1 MDAVQRLLLLV
12 AQRRGVL
19 TIDIGFASDVVM
31 TFKGRSPVAGAEDL
45 LHNVCEPDVEG
56 AADKL
61 ASLIT
66 GERGSSGRRP

>member
-19 TIDIGFASDVVM
+19 TMDLGMVSDVVM
-31 TFKGRSPVAGAEDL
+31 TYKASLGEEAQTT
-45 LHNVCEPDVEG
+45 VCEPDVEA

-61 ASLIT
+61 ASEIA
-66 GERGSSGRRP
+66 GSGAGRRP